1 MNYTNS
7 RTVGFRTE
15 SRFVLHYKKGGESIR
30 NYSKESRYELYTRD
44 KHATIS
50 VLTFRQQDLPAQ
62 DEYIERVQM
71 EYKVEWFK
79 EMSSDFQAEARQ
91 ILKELNVQFHLRG
104 RNKVLECL
112 QFGGNREFWNDFP
125 DKEEI
130 ESYFSHC
137 YDYAV
142 KTIGFM
148 GTDKN
153 IICAITVTE
162 TNRRNLFV
170 YYLPI
175 TEQWRVKAMSN
186 NRSEKGNKLQQRDE
200 YGYPMYIAQRDISKP
215 LLCHSEFWKQRG
227 GGRSYSTLQEN
238 FYNEISKRYGAKRGE
253 STSRL
258 KYTTPEQTERFCR
271 VAGDTNDTLPP
282 IKGIWI

>member
-1 MNYTNS
+1 M
-7 RTVGFRTE
+7 
-15 SRFVLHYKKGGESIR
+15 
-30 NYSKESRYELYTRD
+30 
-44 KHATIS
+44 
-50 VLTFRQQDLPAQ
+50 TFRQQDLPAQ
-62 DEYIERVQM
+62 DEHLERVQM
-71 EYKVEWFK
+71 KYKIAWLKEKEW
-79 EMSSDFQAEARQ
+79 DFQIEISR
-91 ILKELNVQFHLRG
+91 IIKELNVQFHLRG
-104 RNKVLECL
+104 RNKIMECL

-125 DKEEI
+125 DEEEI
-130 ESYFSHC
+130 GIFFQHC

-162 TNRRNLFV
+162 QNRRNLFV

-175 TEQWRVKAMSN
+175 TEQWKVKAMSN
-186 NRSEKGNKLQQRDE
+186 SRSRKGNKLQQRDE
-200 YGYPMYIAQRDISKP
+200 YGDPMYITQRDISKP
-215 LLCHSEFWKQRG
+215 LLCHSEFWKRRG
-227 GGRSYSTLQEN
+227 GERSYSTLQEN

-258 KYTTPEQTERFCR
+258 KYTTPAQADRFCR
-271 VAGDTNDTLPP
+271 FAGDANDILPP

>member
-1 MNYTNS
+1 MRNDRVLQQRKRIRIISERQARNHFCFDFQTAGLA
-7 RTVGFRTE
+7 RTGRV
-15 SRFVLHYKKGGESIR
+15 
-30 NYSKESRYELYTRD
+30 
-44 KHATIS
+44 
-50 VLTFRQQDLPAQ
+50 
-62 DEYIERVQM
+62 IERVQT
-71 EYKVEWFK
+71 EYKVAWLK
-79 EMSSDFQAEARQ
+79 EKGWDFQAEINR
-91 ILKELNVQFHLRG
+91 IIKELNVQFHLRG
-104 RNKVLECL
+104 RNKVMECL
-112 QFGGNREFWNDFP
+112 QFGGNREFWSDFP
-125 DKEEI
+125 DEEEI
-130 ESYFSHC
+130 GCYFQHC

-162 TNRRNLFV
+162 QNRRNLFV

-175 TEQWRVKAMSN
+175 TEQWKVKVMSN
-186 NRSEKGNKLQQRDE
+186 NRSGNGNKLQQRDE
-200 YGYPMYIAQRDISKP
+200 YGYPMYMAKRDISKP

-227 GGRSYSTLQEN
+227 GASSYSALQEN

-258 KYTTPEQTERFCR
+258 KYTAPEQAERFCR
-271 VAGDTNDTLPP
+271 FAGDTNDILPS

>member
-1 MNYTNS
+1 MYP
-7 RTVGFRTE
+7 
-15 SRFVLHYKKGGESIR
+15 
-30 NYSKESRYELYTRD
+30 RD

-50 VLTFRQQDLPAQ
+50 VLTFRPQDLSAQ
-62 DEYIERVQM
+62 DDYIERVQT
-71 EYKVEWFK
+71 EYKVEWLK
-79 EMSSDFQAEARQ
+79 EKALDFQAE
-91 ILKELNVQFHLRG
+91 ITKVIKELNAQFNLRG
-104 RNKVLECL
+104 RNKIMECL

-125 DKEEI
+125 DEEEI
-130 ESYFSHC
+130 ESYFVHC

-186 NRSEKGNKLQQRDE
+186 SRSGNGNKLQQRDE
-200 YGYPMYIAQRDISKP
+200 YGDPMYMAQMDISKP

-227 GGRSYSTLQEN
+227 GERSYSTLQEN

-253 STSRL
+253 SISRL
-258 KYTTPEQTERFCR
+258 KYTVPEQADRFCR
-271 VAGDTNDTLPP
+271 FAGDANDILPP

>member
-1 MNYTNS
+1 MKNIGN
-7 RTVGFRTE
+7 F
-15 SRFVLHYKKGGESIR
+15 
-30 NYSKESRYELYTRD
+30 NKESGYGIYPRD

-62 DEYIERVQM
+62 DEYIERVQLD
-71 EYKVEWFK
+71 YKVK
-79 EMSSDFQAEARQ
+79 LLKDKALDFQAEINR
-91 ILKELNVQFHLRG
+91 IIKELNVQFHSRG
-104 RNKVLECL
+104 RNKIMECL

-125 DKEEI
+125 DEEEI
-130 ESYFSHC
+130 ENYFVHC

-148 GTDKN
+148 KTDKN

-186 NRSEKGNKLQQRDE
+186 NRSEKGNKLQQRNEFGD
-200 YGYPMYIAQRDISKP
+200 PMYVAQRDISKP
-215 LLCHSEFWKQRG
+215 LLCHSEFWKQHG
-227 GGRSYSTLQEN
+227 GESSYSALQEN

-253 STSRL
+253 STSQL
-258 KYTTPEQTERFCR
+258 KYTVPEQAIRFCR
-271 VAGDTNDTLPP
+271 IKEDMNDTLPP

>member
-1 MNYTNS
+1 MKNIGNYN
-7 RTVGFRTE
+7 
-15 SRFVLHYKKGGESIR
+15 
-30 NYSKESRYELYTRD
+30 KENGYGIYPRD

-62 DEYIERVQM
+62 DEYIERVQTG
-71 EYKVEWFK
+71 YKVEWLK
-79 EMSSDFQAEARQ
+79 EKEYGFQVEINR
-91 ILKELNVQFHLRG
+91 IVKELNVQFHSRG
-104 RNKVLECL
+104 RNKIMECL
-112 QFGGNREFWNDFP
+112 QFGGNREFWSDFP
-125 DKEEI
+125 DEEEI
-130 ESYFSHC
+130 ESYFVHC

-162 TNRRNLFV
+162 SNRRNLFV

-175 TEQWRVKAMSN
+175 TEQWKVKAMSN
-186 NRSEKGNKLQQRDE
+186 ARSGKGNKLQQRDE
-200 YGYPMYIAQRDISKP
+200 FGDPMYMAQRDISKP

-227 GGRSYSTLQEN
+227 GERSYSTLQEN

-258 KYTTPEQTERFCR
+258 KYTAQAQAERFCR
-271 VAGDTNDTLPP
+271 IEGDMNDTFPP

>member
-1 MNYTNS
+1 M
-7 RTVGFRTE
+7 
-15 SRFVLHYKKGGESIR
+15 
-30 NYSKESRYELYTRD
+30 
-44 KHATIS
+44 
-50 VLTFRQQDLPAQ
+50 TFRQQDLPAQ
-62 DEYIERVQM
+62 DDYIERVQT
-71 EYKVEWFK
+71 EYKVEWLK
-79 EMSSDFQAEARQ
+79 EKAVDFQAEINR
-91 ILKELNVQFHLRG
+91 IVKGLNVQFHFRG
-104 RNKVLECL
+104 RNKIMECL
-112 QFGGNREFWNDFP
+112 QFGGNREFWSDFP
-125 DKEEI
+125 NEEEI
-130 ESYFSHC
+130 TIYFGHC
-137 YDYAV
+137 YEYAV

-186 NRSEKGNKLQQRDE
+186 DRSGKGNKLQQRDE
-200 YGYPMYIAQRDISKP
+200 FGCLIYMAQRDISKP

-227 GGRSYSTLQEN
+227 GERSYSILQEN
-238 FYNEISKRYGAKRGE
+238 FYNGISKRYGAKRGE

-258 KYTTPEQTERFCR
+258 KYTVPEQAIRFCR
-271 VAGDTNDTLPP
+271 IEEDMNDTLPP

>member
-1 MNYTNS
+1 MKYIGYYN
-7 RTVGFRTE
+7 
-15 SRFVLHYKKGGESIR
+15 
-30 NYSKESRYELYTRD
+30 KENGYGLYPRD

-50 VLTFRQQDLPAQ
+50 VLTFRLQDLPVQ

-71 EYKVEWFK
+71 ECKVKWLK
-79 EMSSDFQAEARQ
+79 SKALDFQTEISRIA
-91 ILKELNVQFHLRG
+91 KELNVQFHFRG

-112 QFGGNREFWNDFP
+112 QFGGNREFWSDFP
-125 DKEEI
+125 DEE
-130 ESYFSHC
+130 EMGFYFQHC

-162 TNRRNLFV
+162 QNRRNLFV

-186 NRSEKGNKLQQRDE
+186 NRSGNGNKLQQRDE
-200 YGYPMYIAQRDISKP
+200 YGDPMYIAQRNIRNP

-227 GGRSYSTLQEN
+227 GERSYSILQEN
-238 FYNEISKRYGAKRGE
+238 FYQGISKRYGAERGG

-258 KYTTPEQTERFCR
+258 KYTAQAQAERFCR
-271 VAGDTNDTLPP
+271 CESDDNNILSP
-282 IKGIWI
+282 IKEIWI